1 MRQWTPLQQSIIQD
15 AFEQLWASEAR
26 RKNFERIMVQELYR
40 QPQCAKL
47 WRLMGVRHRVA
58 FALMAVIGKV
68 ERFPT
73 HKKLVAY
80 LGLSPRK
87 QQSGNDAKGKER
99 GIGKGGRADVRA
111 LLIQSAQNALN
122 QKNSPLHKWGWK
134 LLAKKSRNQAV
145 AAVARKLAVA
155 IWHLLK
161 GHFTPLLEASEH
173 LLVKLEHFSLI

>member
-1 MRQWTPLQQSIIQD
+1 M
-15 AFEQLWASEAR
+15 
-26 RKNFERIMVQELYR
+26 
-40 QPQCAKL
+40 
-47 WRLMGVRHRVA
+47 A

-173 LLVKLEHFSLI
+173 LLVKLGKLATVLGKEKLKEMGFKNRAAYIEKQIQLIQEST